1 MAYLFIKEIAEKT
14 SAEEVIIIVSTLLKD
29 LNSDNELFRANSLRV
44 LSRILDVGSIMPSSS
59 SSLGLAPLPN
69 RALHQAS
76 HRPQK
81 PDRRLLRPPLR
92 PLPAQRESGGDSSL
106 VQRNRPIA
114 ELRRRDGPIPRF
126 SPPFRHETQRPA
138 RARQGGSTF
147 PRLGVVGGAA
157 AAAIAVFAVGGL
169 PASSCRHFAASR
181 RSRAGASPRAF

>member
-44 LSRILDVGSIMPSSS
+44 LSRILDVLPTLTSS
-59 SSLGLAPLPN
+59 SSLGIAPLPD

-81 PDRRLLRPPLR
+81 PDRRLLRSAMR
-92 PLPAQRESGGDSSL
+92 PLPAQREPRRDSPL
-106 VQRNRPIA
+106 VQRDRPII
-114 ELRRRDGPIPRF
+114 ELLRRDGPVPRF

-138 RARQGGSTF
+138 RSRQGGSTF
-147 PRLGVVGGAA
+147 PRLGVAGGAA
-157 AAAIAVFAVGGL
+157 AAAIAVFAAGGL
-169 PASSCRHFAASR
+169 LASSCRAFAASR
-181 RSRAGASPRAF
+181 RSRLRASPRAF